1 MCFNSFPSFTIFLA
15 MFIISIYYIPTSF
28 CQGDAQYDACNRRFR
43 CANFPIVDYPFWG
56 GDRPSYCGH
65 PAFKLNCQGD
75 VSVMILQS
83 RPYRVLGIDARSQL
97 ITVARQDLWN
107 NTCPN
112 SIYNTDLDY
121 RVFSHPSGDQNLTLY
136 YGCAT
141 VPGQQSPYEFECT
154 VNGTSSDSYFY
165 TQDALLSLNTSQ
177 SSCTVTIRVPIN
189 RTSAQLLTPATA
201 TQDDLKDVLKAGFG
215 LKWKANDTECNA
227 CARSG
232 GRCGYNSSTSSFAC
246 YCIDRPYQSLC
257 NVPDLGLRNYGKTN
271 EAQISKILGT
281 VFVVV
286 GIVIGCF
293 IIHAYKKHK
302 TLRAMEGEEY
312 SNQNVEALV
321 RNYEALTTQRYSYS
335 DIKKMT
341 HSFKEK
347 IGQVG
352 YGTVYK
358 GKLADGRQV
367 AVKVLTETK
376 GNGEEFINEVASISR
391 TSHVNVVT
399 LLGFCYQRNKRAL
412 IYEFMP
418 NKSLDKFIYDDE
430 RFPASNQRLDSNMLY
445 QITVGIARG
454 LEYLHRGCNTRIV
467 HFDIK
472 PQNILLDEDF
482 CPKISDFG
490 LAKLCK
496 QKGSIISIL
505 GARGTAGY
513 IAPEVFSR
521 NFGGA
526 SHKSDVYSYGM
537 MVLEMAGASKNN
549 KSAVARS
556 SELYFPDKIYEN
568 LENDSCLDD
577 DGVSNNEEEREVK
590 RKMTLVGL
598 WCIQTIPADRPSM
611 SKVVEM
617 LEGSVQSLQIP
628 PKPLLHSPTKSAQD
642 SYTSLKLSSEN
653 DTESP
658 VAMNTKTL

>member
-1 MCFNSFPSFTIFLA
+1 
-15 MFIISIYYIPTSF
+15 
-28 CQGDAQYDACNRRFR
+28 
-43 CANFPIVDYPFWG
+43 
-56 GDRPSYCGH
+56 
-65 PAFKLNCQGD
+65 
-75 VSVMILQS
+75 
-83 RPYRVLGIDARSQL
+83 
-97 ITVARQDLWN
+97 
-107 NTCPN
+107 
-112 SIYNTDLDY
+112 
-121 RVFSHPSGDQNLTLY
+121 
-136 YGCAT
+136 
-141 VPGQQSPYEFECT
+141 
-154 VNGTSSDSYFY
+154 
-165 TQDALLSLNTSQ
+165 
-177 SSCTVTIRVPIN
+177 
-189 RTSAQLLTPATA
+189 
-201 TQDDLKDVLKAGFG
+201 
-215 LKWKANDTECNA
+215 
-227 CARSG
+227 
-232 GRCGYNSSTSSFAC
+232 
-246 YCIDRPYQSLC
+246 
-257 NVPDLGLRNYGKTN
+257 
-271 EAQISKILGT
+271 
-281 VFVVV
+281 
-286 GIVIGCF
+286 
-293 IIHAYKKHK
+293 
-302 TLRAMEGEEY
+302 MEGEEY